1 MRILWIIGGVLA
13 TGLGLIGIVLP
24 IMPTVP
30 FMLVAAFC
38 FGRSS
43 PRLHAYM
50 LDHPVYGPHIRDWN
64 ESGAIRRKAKWL
76 ATVSMLGSLALSSL
90 LGLPPRLIAI
100 QAAVIAAALV
110 FIWTRPS
117 RSG

>member
-1 MRILWIIGGVLA
+1 MNFWTLLGMLFLALGFIGAL
-13 TGLGLIGIVLP
+13 LP

-30 FMLVAAFC
+30 FMILAAFC

-64 ESGAIRRKAKWL
+64 ENGAIRRGAKWL
-76 ATVSMLGSLALSSL
+76 ATASMAGSIALAAL
-90 LGLPPRLIAI
+90 LGLPPQLIGI

-117 RSG
+117 

>member
-1 MRILWIIGGVLA
+1 MRYVWIIGGILA
-13 TGLGLIGIVLP
+13 TGLGLVGILLP

-30 FMLVAAFC
+30 FMILAAFC

-64 ESGAIRRKAKWL
+64 ENGAIRRGAKWL
-76 ATVSMLGSLALSSL
+76 ATASMAGSIALSSL
-90 LGLPPRLIAI
+90 LGLPPHLIGI

-117 RSG
+117 Q

>member
-13 TGLGLIGIVLP
+13 TGLGLIGIMLP

-64 ESGAIRRKAKWL
+64 ESGAIRRNAKWL
-76 ATVSMLGSLALSSL
+76 ATASMLGSLALSSL
-90 LGLPPRLIAI
+90 LGLPPRMIAI

-117 RSG
+117 R

>member
-1 MRILWIIGGVLA
+1 MRIVWIIGGVLA

-64 ESGAIRRKAKWL
+64 ESGAIRRNAKWL
-76 ATVSMLGSLALSSL
+76 ATASMLGSLALSSL

-117 RSG
+117 R